1 MCRNNKLGSLATRYS
16 LREALLPINNL
27 ILITQDSVEIRIN
40 LSIYYK
46 IIDPKLVYNTIENYE
61 VALTDL
67 VKSNLFDQAR
77 QLKIAEI
84 IKNKQ
89 DINISVKK
97 ETAAIIRNWGISVE
111 KLEFSYINSSDIILK

>member
-111 KLEFSYINSSDIILK
+111 RLEFSYINSSDIILK